1 MVPVYVGAA
10 LGALGHV
17 LVAFSGV
24 QVVGVGVRVVGFE
37 CLGFGLA
44 SFAHLV
50 SSCCVVILHPS
61 AFMALGVSPSASEA

>member
-1 MVPVYVGAA
+1 MGAA
-10 LGALGHV
+10 FGAAGHV

-24 QVVGVGVRVVGFE
+24 QVVGVGVLDSGFE

-44 SFAHLV
+44 TFAHLV

>member
-1 MVPVYVGAA
+1 
-10 LGALGHV
+10 
-17 LVAFSGV
+17 
-24 QVVGVGVRVVGFE
+24 VVGVGVLDSGFE

-44 SFAHLV
+44 TFAHLV